1 MLECEN
7 CNKAI
12 HTKCYKNAKFCC
24 IDELWLCQTCT
35 ENSEPRYNPFPKNL
49 TQDSSDKFYDEIE
62 PQANDPAIKAITK
75 VLGNCKSYTAQ
86 EFKLSQS
93 NIPKQI
99 VTSSQNSKSLPIQ
112 MASSL
117 FLNIDGNKSNFD
129 QFLVEIKRIN
139 HDFSVIGIAETNTDK
154 PLKDLY
160 SIPKYTRHYQDTIEG
175 KSKGTGIGLYV
186 LDSINTELMDT
197 ISQ

>member
-1 MLECEN
+1 MSLVIKN

-12 HTKCYKNAKFCC
+12 HAKCYKNAKFCC

-49 TQDSSDKFYDEIE
+49 TQGSCDKFYDEIE

-99 VTSSQNSKSLPIQ
+99 VTSSKIVNPYLSKWHLPFSLTLMVINRT
-112 MASSL
+112 L
-117 FLNIDGNKSNFD
+117 INFLLNL
-129 QFLVEIKRIN
+129 Q
-139 HDFSVIGIAETNTDK
+139 
-154 PLKDLY
+154 
-160 SIPKYTRHYQDTIEG
+160 
-175 KSKGTGIGLYV
+175 
-186 LDSINTELMDT
+186 
-197 ISQ
+197 